1 MSSGGPDCRW
11 WHAAPTI
18 PAPAVGMVLPRSQPE
33 SSTIASFP
41 QAVASPP
48 PATAAPRVHP
58 APSDDDGQDPP
69 GPDLVELLTSAGSKD
84 EAAFRDLYTA
94 CSRRV
99 FGQARRI
106 LLDPDISAE
115 VTQEVFLLVWEQ
127 GDRYR
132 PELGHPL
139 TWLKTLTHRRAID
152 RLRSEVSR
160 GARDEKWGRRNQSSA
175 FDEVSEA
182 VVGRDEASRVHAG
195 MAVLSAVQREAI
207 TLAYFSHLTYAEVA
221 VRLGIPV
228 PTAKTR
234 IRDGLRKM
242 RSVLETRPNE

>member
-1 MSSGGPDCRW
+1 
-11 WHAAPTI
+11 
-18 PAPAVGMVLPRSQPE
+18 MVLPRSQPE
-33 SSTIASFP
+33 SPTIASFLRV
-41 QAVASPP
+41 VASPP
-48 PATAAPRVHP
+48 PATPHLRTPSALP
-58 APSDDDGQDPP
+58 ADDGPDPA
-69 GPDLVELLTSAGSKD
+69 GSDLADLLVSAGLKD
-84 EAAFRDLYTA
+84 EAAFRALYTA

-99 FGQARRI
+99 FGQARRV

-160 GARDEKWGRRNQSSA
+160 DARDEKWGRRHQAVA

-182 VVGRDEASRVHAG
+182 VVGRDEACRVRAS
-195 MAVLSAVQREAI
+195 MAVLSTVQREAI
-207 TLAYFSHLTYAEVA
+207 SLAYFSHLTYVEVA
-221 VRLGIPV
+221 ARLGIPV

-234 IRDGLRKM
+234 IRDGLKKLRA
-242 RSVLETRPNE
+242 VLEPRPNE